1 MRKANA
7 TVNSVLE
14 TPSCSCLLTAPTRYR
29 CDVIAGGALDLVT
42 GMGGRLVD
50 LAMAGWEVSAA
61 LADGSDARPLR
72 ILGIAAVDLDCLLTD
87 AERLR
92 IPQVLAVAGDV
103 WAKDERVRREVR
115 SAAEELR
122 TEVAV
127 WGGSGAIELGAAL
140 DQPLSP
146 TRHRISAAG
155 RAFKA
160 SALAAVG
167 CPPVFEPAECYWTT
181 GPAPRYIHTCI

>member
-1 MRKANA
+1 M
-7 TVNSVLE
+7 
-14 TPSCSCLLTAPTRYR
+14 
-29 CDVIAGGALDLVT
+29 DLVT
-42 GMGGRLVD
+42 GTGGRLVD

-61 LADGSDARPLR
+61 LVDGSDARPLR
-72 ILGIAAVDLDCLLTD
+72 ILGIAVVDLDFLLTD

-92 IPQVLAVAGDV
+92 IPQVLAVAGAV
-103 WAKDERVRREVR
+103 WAGDERIRREVR
-115 SAAEELR
+115 SAVAGLR

-127 WGGSGAIELGAAL
+127 WGGGGAIEL
-140 DQPLSP
+140 DRPLSP
-146 TRHRISAAG
+146 TCHRICAAG

-167 CPPVFEPAECYWTT
+167 RPPVFEPAECYWTT